1 MYKLLIVDDEP
12 LVRRGIKSLVD
23 FQGLQIDIILEAI
36 NGEEA
41 LEKFQKELPDIVLAD
56 INMPKMDGL
65 SFAEKAKKVKPSV
78 KIALITG
85 YDYFD
90 YALQAIKIGVDD
102 YILKPVSKNDVQEV
116 LQKLIEKIKATETQM
131 EVQKTLKTLLGDSEK
146 DTEDSYKEMIQLIL
160 DRELHNSSF
169 SLKALSDELGYSSGY
184 LSGLFK
190 KIYGTT
196 FQDYLVKQRMEKAKL
211 LLLTTELKHYEIAES
226 IGINDVNYFS
236 ARFKKVVGESPK
248 QYKERVRRS
257 NENQ

>member
-1 MYKLLIVDDEP
+1 MYKVLIVDDEA
-12 LVRRGIKSLVD
+12 LVRRGIKSLVN
-23 FQGLQIDIILEAI
+23 FEGLNISVVLEAS
-36 NGEEA
+36 NGLEA
-41 LEKFQKELPDIVLAD
+41 LEKFKSELPDIVLAD
-56 INMPKMDGL
+56 INMPKMNGL
-65 SFAEKAKKVKPSV
+65 TFAEEAKKINPLS

-90 YALQAIKIGVDD
+90 YALQALKIGVDD

-116 LQKLIEKIKATETQM
+116 LQKLIQKIQRSEQQNEVAKA
-131 EVQKTLKTLLGDSEK
+131 VSSLLENEDIS
-146 DTEDSYKEMIQLIL
+146 TEDSYKELIQKIL
-160 DRELHNSSF
+160 NRELSNPKF
-169 SLKALSDELGYSSGY
+169 SLSVLSDELGYSSGY

-190 KIYGTT
+190 KLYGIT

-226 IGINDVNYFS
+226 IGISDVNYFS

-257 NENQ
+257 NDS

>member
-23 FQGLQIDIILEAI
+23 FQALKIQRVEEAS

-41 LEKFQKELPDIVLAD
+41 LEMFKNFLPDLVLAD
-56 INMPKMDGL
+56 INMPKLDGL
-65 SFAEKAKKVKPSV
+65 SFADHAKKIKPSV

-102 YILKPVSKNDVQEV
+102 YILKPVSKQDIQEV
-116 LQKLIEKIKATETQM
+116 LHKLIERIENDEKDK
-131 EVQKTLKTLLGDSEK
+131 EVQKTVKNLLEATESV
-146 DTEDSYKEMIQLIL
+146 EDSYKALIQAVL
-160 DRELHNSSF
+160 DRNMYKASF
-169 SLKALSDELGYSSGY
+169 SLSVLSEELGYSSGY

-190 KIYGTT
+190 KIYGMT
-196 FQDYLVKQRMEKAKL
+196 FQDYLVRQRMEKAKL
-211 LLLTTELKHYEIAES
+211 LLLTSDLKHYEIAEA

-248 QYKERVRRS
+248 QYKERVKQIHES
-257 NENQ
+257 